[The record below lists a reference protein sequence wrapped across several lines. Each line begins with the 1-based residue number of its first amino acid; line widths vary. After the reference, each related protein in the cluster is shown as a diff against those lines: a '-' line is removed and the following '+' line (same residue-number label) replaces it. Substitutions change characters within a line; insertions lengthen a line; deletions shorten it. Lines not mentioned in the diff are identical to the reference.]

1 MKFDNMPDNMKS
13 TEVFFRLE
21 RCANIFSS
29 LSSIIP
35 KQLLAVVQSIHGE
48 LCESLVLVSRAGNEP
63 MPKKLEYLT
72 LAERKLFYL
81 FNRIQYLVEAR
92 AISIGQA
99 NEFSAE
105 LKEAYTQTRKWLNA
119 TRRDMA
125 NSS

>member
-1 MKFDNMPDNMKS
+1 
-13 TEVFFRLE
+13 
-21 RCANIFSS
+21 
-29 LSSIIP
+29 
-35 KQLLAVVQSIHGE
+35 
-48 LCESLVLVSRAGNEP
+48 

-81 FNRIQYLVEAR
+81 YNRIQYLVEAK

-99 NEFSAE
+99 NEFTAE

>member
-1 MKFDNMPDNMKS
+1 MKFDNMPENMKS
-13 TEVFFRLE
+13 TEVFFRID
-21 RCANIFSS
+21 RCADIFSR

-35 KQLLAVVQSIHGE
+35 KQLLAVVQTIHGE
-48 LCESLVLVSRAGNEP
+48 LCDSLVLVSRAGNEP

-72 LAERKLFYL
+72 IAERKLFYL
-81 FNRIQYLVEAR
+81 YNRIQYLVETR

-99 NEFSAE
+99 NEFTAE
-105 LKEAYTQTRKWLNA
+105 LKEAHTQTLKWLKA

>member
-21 RCANIFSS
+21 RYANIFSR

-35 KQLLAVVQSIHGE
+35 RQLLAVVQSIHGE
-48 LCESLVLVSRAGNEP
+48 LCESLVLISKAGNEP
-63 MPKKLEYLT
+63 IPNKLEYLT

-81 FNRIQYLVEAR
+81 YNRIQYLVEAR

-99 NEFSAE
+99 NEFTAE

>member
-1 MKFDNMPDNMKS
+1 MKFENMPENMKS
-13 TEVFFRLE
+13 TEVFFRID
-21 RCANIFSS
+21 RCADIFSR

-35 KQLLAVVQSIHGE
+35 KQLLAVVQTIHGE
-48 LCESLVLVSRAGNEP
+48 LCDSFVLVSRAGNEP
-63 MPKKLEYLT
+63 MHKKLEYLT

-81 FNRIQYLVEAR
+81 YNRIQYLVETR

-99 NEFSAE
+99 NEFTAE
-105 LKEAYTQTRKWLNA
+105 LKEAYTQTLKWLKA

>member
-1 MKFDNMPDNMKS
+1 
-13 TEVFFRLE
+13 
-21 RCANIFSS
+21 
-29 LSSIIP
+29 
-35 KQLLAVVQSIHGE
+35 
-48 LCESLVLVSRAGNEP
+48 

-81 FNRIQYLVEAR
+81 YNRIQYLVEAR
-92 AISIGQA
+92 VISIGQA
-99 NEFSAE
+99 NEFTAE